1 MAISMNADKSLDPI
15 LHQPVRTRL
24 VAFLAARG
32 EATFKE
38 LKELLHVTDGNLDA
52 HIRKLHAA
60 SYIISRK
67 EQINKRYQTFYSLTT
82 KGRIQFQQYVQS
94 LQDLLSLEKD

>member
-1 MAISMNADKSLDPI
+1 MSAAKTLDPM

-38 LKELLHVTDGNLDA
+38 LKELLQVTDGNLDA
-52 HIRKLHAA
+52 HIKKLSAVD
-60 SYIISRK
+60 YIASRK
-67 EQINKRYQTFYSLTT
+67 EQINKRYQTFYSLTEN
-82 KGRIQFQQYVQS
+82 GREHFRQYVLS
-94 LQDLLSLEKD
+94 LQALLSLEKT